1 MAKFT
6 GELSGSLAFIR
17 SGVVQTQM
25 IPGVESLNLTG
36 SLNISGSQL
45 TVNGRNVFNE
55 IDALTAGADPEVG
68 SLRIHSASMLAYT
81 ASNNIRV
88 DALEAYSSSVDQL
101 NAATSSYFLQ
111 TDAANVVS
119 SSNQIVALGFAKD
132 NIISGSDQI
141 LDLGFNKDVVS
152 GSQQILDLGFVTS
165 SNIASYNDLSNV
177 PGGIISSSVQVADLG
192 FISGSE
198 YHELGSIPA
207 GIVSSSNQVE
217 ALLSNNSVDFGTG
230 TVSASFFSGDG
241 SGLRNLNIGQ
251 VNSIR
256 ETFDSTGSITVDHNF
271 GSYNVNVAVYDSS
284 NTLIL
289 PASIQLTSD
298 NSAKI
303 EFDSLTAG
311 HAVVSLGGHI
321 FTGSTTWSQ
330 VTEKP
335 TGIISSSAQITA
347 LGFGGGITD
356 IPAGTVSS
364 SAQISELGY
373 ITGSVF
379 GDIINT
385 PNGLISSSTQI
396 SSLGYLTSA
405 SAAAAGFGSGGG
417 GGGVSSY
424 TQLSNIPGGII
435 SSSAQVLDLGFIT
448 GSTFDQ
454 LVDIPSGLL
463 SSSAQ
468 IETLGFITSSNASI
482 DPLNTF
488 TGSIQTEVN
497 ALKAATGSY
506 ITSLNVGIVSSST
519 QIESLGFITSSE
531 AASIP
536 AGTISSSLQ
545 ISNLGFVT
553 SSAGADVSG
562 LNSKTGSY
570 ATTGSNVFVGNQIV
584 TGSII
589 PGSGSNDLG
598 TATAPWQHLYIQSGS
613 IKFMNPDGTEL
624 SSFNNT
630 FDGNQVISN
639 TEHPLFNT
647 FNPGTTGTIEEF
659 LNAVFFPNTAPTI
672 STGNQTIAEFTP
684 SGSSIVTLAG
694 SDAESQAITFSLD
707 DSYTDG
713 FVVVESGVLKLNVL
727 PTTEAFNTDDRGDG
741 TDAHPVIIKAT
752 DTVGG
757 SSTKTI
763 YINVTTNTAPIFRET
778 SVAGNEI
785 TSFTTSRNENASA
798 GLISR
803 IYFTDA
809 ESDTITITSQSD
821 AGGHFSFTKYA
832 TYVDLRQVTASL
844 DYENITQYNL
854 SITASDEHAVAGDDA
869 NAITTLPVTINVTDN
884 VQPTVNNQNLS
895 GVNENSSD
903 GATAGTISAS
913 DPEGDT
919 ITFVNA
925 RLHSIQYDGFGV
937 ATGSYSGT
945 SQATDPHEDAFSISS
960 TGVVTRKAGVYL
972 NSDIIDRYYYE
983 VTVTD
988 AYNNGSDTG
997 LIGIPI
1003 ADDTAPTISGDT
1015 TLYVIES
1022 AVSGDSIYDS
1032 TNGYSGTTSRFT
1044 ANQTVTWAVSSSND
1058 FSINSSGYLTLA
1070 RNISG
1075 SSTVG
1080 GDQLN
1085 GVVTATNTFGTATT
1099 QAFTVNITD
1108 NVAPTI
1114 TFSNTSANL
1123 NTNKARPG
1131 NNLVTMTFSDAEGNT
1146 IDYNSFSASFA
1157 GSDLT
1162 IFESGNSRIVRA
1174 NSNLAA
1180 GTYSVTASIADDQGF
1195 ATRTS
1200 SHEFT
1205 IAQAVVGSL
1214 SANGTLYVI
1223 ESATAGDDIVLNSNG
1238 RTGTQGDLS
1247 VTYSPSYGSQAVQAF
1262 TSSNALVD
1270 VAANGNLTVGQNIS
1284 GSGNEGGS
1292 SISSDITFQDQYGN
1306 VGSGSITVN
1315 ITNNSAPDISF
1326 SDTSGN
1332 QNTNLAR
1339 SGSTLVTISFSDTE
1353 GDGIDYNSFVFTD
1366 TSGQLNAVRSGN
1378 NFLVQAN
1385 NNLSGST
1392 YGYTASIA
1400 DTHGFATNTETDSF
1414 TVAQASTGTLTGDT
1428 TVYIIESAESG
1439 SVFRDATGYNNGNA
1453 ADVGVFYSPSYGSPS
1468 VQAFTS
1474 SNAAIV
1480 INSDGNLSLGVDIS
1494 GSTTGSGDTIV
1505 STITYQ
1511 DQYGNAGSGTVTANV
1526 FANIAPTATFT
1537 NAHHSAFTA
1546 SVADGTTLVTASIS
1560 DTESDT
1566 PFSMSL
1572 AGTSDLIAVPQNANS
1587 SSYYINANGT
1597 LSGGTIYYTASIQDS
1612 FGKTREYNR
1621 SLTISQPPVSWYAYL
1636 DEGGVYATSEANALS
1651 MYGDANDDG
1660 TTDTGTLFKAFAGG
1674 NIGNGKI
1681 TTTAFTG
1688 LGIDNAFQIASGTSL
1703 AGSRTTA
1710 LLNDINHATGSQSNT
1725 GLIIVFPSG
1734 SGFTLPKTFTNSIG
1748 GSTAGE
1754 YLLYAD
1760 RVGTGIV
1767 DSVQSA
1773 YVRYFDFEG
1782 SNTYPNTSIDRF
1794 GVIFTQGDATTDI
1807 NYFLMASSGSAPSS
1821 TQ

>member
-6 GELSGSLAFIR
+6 GELSGSLAFIE

-25 IPGVESLNLTG
+25 IPGIESLNLTG

-45 TVNGRNVFNE
+45 TVNGRNVFGE
-55 IDALTAGADPEVG
+55 IDALTAGADPDIG
-68 SLRIHSASMLAYT
+68 TLRIHSQSMLEYTSSTDIRLSGIEAYT
-81 ASNNIRV
+81 G
-88 DALEAYSSSVDQL
+88 SVDQL

-141 LDLGFNKDVVS
+141 LDLGFKKDVIS
-152 GSQQILDLGFVTS
+152 GSQQMLDLGFVTS
-165 SNIASYNDLSNV
+165 SNIASYNDLSDV
-177 PGGIISSSVQVADLG
+177 PSGIVSSSVQVADLG

-198 YHELGSIPA
+198 YYELGSIPE

-217 ALLSNNSVDFGTG
+217 TLLSNNSVDFGTG

-256 ETFDSTGSITVDHNF
+256 ETFTATGSITIDHNF
-271 GSYNVNVAVYDSS
+271 SSYNVNVAVYDSS

-321 FTGSTTWSQ
+321 FTGSTAWSQ

-396 SSLGYLTSA
+396 SGLGYLTSA

-424 TQLSNIPGGII
+424 TQLSNVPGGII
-435 SSSAQVLDLGFIT
+435 SSSLQISELGFIT
-448 GSTFDQ
+448 GADTAN
-454 LVDIPSGLL
+454 VDS
-463 SSSAQ
+463 
-468 IETLGFITSSNASI
+468 
-482 DPLNTF
+482 
-488 TGSIQTEVN
+488 
-497 ALKAATGSY
+497 
-506 ITSLNVGIVSSST
+506 
-519 QIESLGFITSSE
+519 
-531 AASIP
+531 
-536 AGTISSSLQ
+536 
-545 ISNLGFVT
+545 
-553 SSAGADVSG
+553 

-570 ATTGSNVFVGNQIV
+570 ATTGSNVFVGTQIV

-1572 AGTSDLIAVPQNANS
+1572 AGTSDLVAVPQNANS

>member
-6 GELSGSLAFIR
+6 GELSGSLAFIE

-25 IPGVESLNLTG
+25 IPGIESLNLTG

-45 TVNGRNVFNE
+45 TVNGRNVFGE
-55 IDALTAGADPEVG
+55 IDALTAGADPDIG
-68 SLRIHSASMLAYT
+68 TLRIHSQSMLEYTSSTDIRLSGIEAYT
-81 ASNNIRV
+81 G
-88 DALEAYSSSVDQL
+88 SVDQL

-119 SSNQIVALGFAKD
+119 SSNQIVALGFGRD
-132 NIISGSDQI
+132 NVVSGSDQI
-141 LDLGFNKDVVS
+141 LDLGFKKDVIS
-152 GSQQILDLGFVTS
+152 GSQQMLDLGFVTS
-165 SNIASYNDLSNV
+165 SNIASYNDLTDV
-177 PGGIISSSVQVADLG
+177 PSGIVSSSVQVADLG

-198 YHELGSIPA
+198 YYELGSIPE

-217 ALLSNNSVDFGTG
+217 TLLSNNSVDFGTG
-230 TVSASFFSGDG
+230 VVSASFFSGDG

-251 VNSIR
+251 VSSIR
-256 ETFDSTGSITVDHNF
+256 ETFTATGSITIDHNF
-271 GSYNVNVAVYDSS
+271 SSYNVNVAVYDSS

-321 FTGSTTWSQ
+321 FTGSTAWSQ

-396 SSLGYLTSA
+396 SGLGYLTSA

-424 TQLSNIPGGII
+424 TQLSNVPGGII
-435 SSSAQVLDLGFIT
+435 SSSLQISELGFIT
-448 GSTFDQ
+448 GADTAN
-454 LVDIPSGLL
+454 VDS
-463 SSSAQ
+463 
-468 IETLGFITSSNASI
+468 
-482 DPLNTF
+482 
-488 TGSIQTEVN
+488 
-497 ALKAATGSY
+497 
-506 ITSLNVGIVSSST
+506 
-519 QIESLGFITSSE
+519 
-531 AASIP
+531 
-536 AGTISSSLQ
+536 
-545 ISNLGFVT
+545 
-553 SSAGADVSG
+553 

-570 ATTGSNVFVGNQIV
+570 ATTGSNTFIGQQTVS
-584 TGSII
+584 GSII
-589 PGSGSNDLG
+589 PGSETNDLG
-598 TATAPWQHLYIQSGS
+598 SAAAPWQHLYVSSGS
-613 IKFMNPDGTEL
+613 IKFMSPEGTEI

-630 FDGNQVISN
+630 FDGDQVVSN
-639 TEHPLFNT
+639 TEHPLFNSY
-647 FNPGTTGTIEEF
+647 NPGTTGTIEEF

-707 DSYTDG
+707 DTYTDG
-713 FVVVESGVLKLNVL
+713 LVVIESGVLKLNVL

-741 TDAHPVIIKAT
+741 TDAHPVIVRAT

-757 SSTKTI
+757 TSTKTI
-763 YINVTTNTAPIFRET
+763 YIDVTTNTAPIFRET
-778 SVAGNEI
+778 SISGNEI
-785 TSFTTSRNENASA
+785 TSFSTSRNESAAA

-809 ESDTITITSQSD
+809 ESDAITITSQSD
-821 AGGHFSFTKYA
+821 AGGHFSITKYS
-832 TYVDLRQVTASL
+832 TYVELRQVTASL
-844 DYENITQYNL
+844 DYESITSYAM
-854 SITASDEHAVAGDDA
+854 SITASDEHAVAGDDL
-869 NAITTLPVTINVTDN
+869 NAITKLPITVSVTDN
-884 VQPTVNNQNLS
+884 IQPTVNNQNIS

-903 GATAGTISAS
+903 GASAGNISAT
-913 DPEGDT
+913 DPEGNT

-925 RLHSIQYDGFGV
+925 RLHSIELDGFDIT
-937 ATGSYSGT
+937 TGSYSGT
-945 SQATDPHEDAFSISS
+945 SQATDPHEDAFTVSS
-960 TGVVTRKAGVYL
+960 NGAVTRKNGVFL
-972 NSDIIDRYYYE
+972 NSDIINKYIYE

-988 AYNNGSDTG
+988 AYNNGTDTG

-1003 ADDTAPTISGDT
+1003 SDDTAPTISGDT

-1022 AVSGDSIYDS
+1022 AVSGDNIYDN
-1032 TNGYSGTTSRFT
+1032 TNGRSGTTSRFT
-1044 ANQTVTWAVSSSND
+1044 ANQTVNWSVSSSND
-1058 FSINSSGYLTLA
+1058 FNISSTGYLTVA
-1070 RNISG
+1070 RDISG
-1075 SSTVG
+1075 SSDVG
-1080 GDQLN
+1080 GDQLS
-1085 GVVTATNTFGTATT
+1085 GIVTATNSFGTPTT

-1108 NVAPTI
+1108 NQAPNI
-1114 TFSNTSANL
+1114 TFTNTSANL
-1123 NTNKARPG
+1123 NTNKARANT
-1131 NNLVTMTFSDAEGNT
+1131 NNLVSITFSDPEGNAL
-1146 IDYNSFSASFA
+1146 DHNSFSASFA
-1157 GSDLT
+1157 GGALT
-1162 IFESGNSRIVRA
+1162 TVKSGDSYLVRA
-1174 NSNLAA
+1174 TDSLSA
-1180 GTYSVTASIADDQGF
+1180 GTYEVTASISDAQGF
-1195 ATRTS
+1195 ASRTS
-1200 SHEFT
+1200 SHAFT

-1214 SANGTLYVI
+1214 STNGTLYVI
-1223 ESATAGDDIVLNSNG
+1223 ESSTNGDNIVLNSNG
-1238 RTGTQGDLS
+1238 RSGTQGDLS

-1332 QNTNLAR
+1332 QNTNLAI

-1366 TSGQLNAVRSGN
+1366 PSGQLNTVRSGD

-1400 DTHGFATNTETDSF
+1400 DSHGFATNTETDSF
-1414 TVAQASTGTLTGDT
+1414 TVAAAATGTLTGDT

-1439 SVFRDATGYNNGNA
+1439 SVFRDATGFNNGNA

-1480 INSDGNLSLGVDIS
+1480 INSAGNLSLGLDIS

-1505 STITYQ
+1505 STINYQ
-1511 DQYGNAGSGTVTANV
+1511 DQYGNIGSGTVTANV
-1526 FANIAPTATFT
+1526 FANAAPAPSISLSSSLET
-1537 NAHHSAFTA
+1537 NDISNGAHVGSIT
-1546 SVADGTTLVTASIS
+1546 IS
-1560 DTESDT
+1560 DTESDFPISIVLSGT
-1566 PFSMSL
+1566 NATDFTATKANDNGTLWNLTANSALSAGTYSFVATAIDNFGKQGTDSDSISITQSADYGLVYVYTSTYGSDAGFGANYLGVMGGSTVNSDVPPEVTAYTANTASPFYKFKSGDIGSTSISL
-1572 AGTSDLIAVPQNANS
+1572 AGGGTATLQASGSGSDLDSV
-1587 SSYYINANGT
+1587 
-1597 LSGGTIYYTASIQDS
+1597 LSGLDSIS
-1612 FGKTREYNR
+1612 
-1621 SLTISQPPVSWYAYL
+1621 A
-1636 DEGGVYATSEANALS
+1636 AT
-1651 MYGDANDDG
+1651 
-1660 TTDTGTLFKAFAGG
+1660 TG
-1674 NIGNGKI
+1674 
-1681 TTTAFTG
+1681 
-1688 LGIDNAFQIASGTSL
+1688 QV
-1703 AGSRTTA
+1703 
-1710 LLNDINHATGSQSNT
+1710 
-1725 GLIIVFPSG
+1725 IIVYPSG
-1734 SGFTLPKTFTNSIG
+1734 SDMTVP
-1748 GSTAGE
+1748 
-1754 YLLYAD
+1754 
-1760 RVGTGIV
+1760 
-1767 DSVQSA
+1767 
-1773 YVRYFDFEG
+1773 
-1782 SNTYPNTSIDRF
+1782 TSIQESFNSVAGGAVPCMNVDGNGF
-1794 GVIFTQGDATTDI
+1794 GIESGDLHSITLDSAHLGYSEWFVFGRKSQNAI
-1807 NYFLMASSGSAPSS
+1807 ASSFKIRLVAANGSLPS
-1821 TQ
+1821 